1 MKQANRLNDNQ
12 RWLTAQMNALR
23 NGTFVLIWHEHSARI
38 NQIDNEIKLVG
49 MQVNKEVGMHYVVY
63 REMEKL

>member
-12 RWLTAQMNALR
+12 RWLTAQMSALR
-23 NGTFVLIWHEHSARI
+23 NGTVVLVWHEHSARI

-49 MQVNKEVGMHYVVY
+49 MQVNRESGQHYVVY
-63 REMEKL
+63 RKKEKL